1 MSIAVKLLEHET
13 EHEAPTPPRRKR
25 AVTRSRVGSKGSR
38 ALAEIAGLHD
48 QPEEAGLEAYEE
60 LLKACREIRQAKIHV
75 SPEFLAYAKGWWP
88 RFERA
93 ILMCCHAAD
102 KAEGAGR

>member
-13 EHEAPTPPRRKR
+13 GTEAPSSPPRRKR
-25 AVTRSRVGSKGSR
+25 AVTRSRVGTKGTR

-48 QPEEAGLEAYEE
+48 QHEELGLELFEA
-60 LLKACREIRQAKIHV
+60 LLKACRAIRAAHI
-75 SPEFLAYAKGWWP
+75 PEELGHYLALGAPELGL
-88 RFERA
+88 A
-93 ILMCCHAAD
+93 ILECCHAAD

>member
-13 EHEAPTPPRRKR
+13 EHEAPSSPPRRKR
-25 AVTRSRVGSKGSR
+25 AVARSRVGTKGTR

-60 LLKACREIRQAKIHV
+60 LLKACRAIRAAHI
-75 SPEFLAYAKGWWP
+75 PEELGHYVALGAPELGL
-88 RFERA
+88 A
-93 ILMCCHAAD
+93 ILECCHAAD
-102 KAEGAGR
+102 RAEGAGR